1 MLNRSP
7 EINMQKDQPPFN
19 TKPCPECRGTLACS
33 QGDLG
38 SRPECETYRKTF
50 EPLFNFR
57 VPEST
62 GKSTGKS
69 TGNMGAVSREGTRP
83 NHDPTDGQRLRGV
96 QVLPEV
102 STTPVQVRRSRRIPS
117 LQAKAERSGT
127 VQNRKGGR
135 AVEST
140 GRGPVRRHSPD
151 HVPDPSP
158 GTKPHKHLISPP
170 LSAAL
175 RSSTHTFNFRTVKSP
190 PTNAGTSKKGD
201 LIPVTIRTSRPATPV
216 ERP

>member
-1 MLNRSP
+1 
-7 EINMQKDQPPFN
+7 MQKDQPLFN
-19 TKPCPECRGTLACS
+19 TKPCPERRGTLVCS

-57 VPEST
+57 VPAP
-62 GKSTGKS
+62 
-69 TGNMGAVSREGTRP
+69 GNPPGNPPETQGAVSREGTRP
-83 NHDPTDGQRLRGV
+83 DHDPTDGRRLRGV
-96 QVLPEV
+96 HVLPEV

-117 LQAKAERSGT
+117 LQAKAERPGT

-140 GRGPVRRHSPD
+140 GRGPVRCHSPD

-175 RSSTHTFNFRTVKSP
+175 RSSTPTFNFRTVKSP

-201 LIPVTIRTSRPATPV
+201 LIPVTIRA
-216 ERP
+216 